1 MSLLK
6 TSDGRYSRKS
16 ITWAGSTIALFLII
30 GWGSYS
36 GNWPP
41 SYVVEALV
49 ALIVLV
55 LTGTIIDK
63 KLANKNEK

>member
-1 MSLLK
+1 MNILK
-6 TSDGRYSRKS
+6 EPNTDRYSRKS
-16 ITWAGSTIALFLII
+16 ITWAVSSLALFLII

-55 LTGTIIDK
+55 LTGTIVDK
-63 KLANKNEK
+63 KLSNKNE